1 MTKKKFYP
9 DANQNLDFAK
19 MEEDILKFWHDEKI
33 FEKSVAMRN
42 FATEL
47 DEDNTSPVVN
57 PCSLK
62 DHKNCRHEKNDQQEH
77 HVNHGRHLEF
87 GLFLVQNGELH
98 ALAPAVGA
106 AAAWG
111 GSVAASAT

>member
-19 MEEDILKFWHDEKI
+19 MEEDILKFWQEQKI
-33 FEKSVAMRN
+33 FEKSVEMRN
-42 FATEL
+42 FANEL

-62 DHKNCRHEKNDQQEH
+62 ECFKL
-77 HVNHGRHLEF
+77 VIFINHLSI
-87 GLFLVQNGELH
+87 GLLIV
-98 ALAPAVGA
+98 
-106 AAAWG
+106 
-111 GSVAASAT
+111 